1 MVDMWG
7 KSGVLSRNFCGVV
20 IDIMSEFFDDFLI

>member
-7 KSGVLSRNFCGVV
+7 KSGVLSKKFCGVV
-20 IDIMSEFFDDFLI
+20 IDIMPEFFDDFCI